1 MIHPRGKFLLEQ
13 LKVISKHILAKCVLE
28 QTFKQIFFC
37 EHKQIFLLENNQV
50 IFVVVGF
57 IFETEI
63 VSGEDS
69 RFFQASLEQYVKQ
82 VRQSIEFISFLLFAD
97 QVKSN

>member
-1 MIHPRGKFLLEQ
+1 MFRSKQVDRLCFVNISFCKD
-13 LKVISKHILAKCVLE
+13 VIE
-28 QTFKQIFFC
+28 
-37 EHKQIFLLENNQV
+37 
-50 IFVVVGF
+50 IFVAVGF

-82 VRQSIEFISFLLFAD
+82 VRLSL
-97 QVKSN
+97 

>member
-1 MIHPRGKFLLEQ
+1 MCYGENSSTHFLFPLDPG
-13 LKVISKHILAKCVLE
+13 S
-28 QTFKQIFFC
+28 
-37 EHKQIFLLENNQV
+37 NQF
-50 IFVVVGF
+50 FVVVGF

-82 VRQSIEFISFLLFAD
+82 VRRSLEFISFLLFTD
-97 QVKSN
+97 QVKSNLTNKH